1 MCLFGY
7 PFSFPRF
14 FRSSSASSGSSV
26 PSGREARVVVP
37 TLQTIPDP
45 PAANNPLPNPTP
57 RFDIQ
62 PSWGKDRRSEM
73 IGDLQKVTG
82 SRQAPRPMPPA
93 PPPIPPLRLEEI
105 RQMLTSIPIHPV
117 QNNRFD
123 GFVDID
129 EAESSLRDSIS
140 RYSIASDRIISIEN
154 DRVDGVLEIDPE
166 SRNSIETQ

>member
-1 MCLFGY
+1 MCLCGY
-7 PFSFPRF
+7 PFSFRF
-14 FRSSSASSGSSV
+14 FRSSSASSGSST

-62 PSWGKDRRSEM
+62 
-73 IGDLQKVTG
+73 
-82 SRQAPRPMPPA
+82 APRPMPPA
-93 PPPIPPLRLEEI
+93 PPPIPPLRLEDI
-105 RQMLTSIPIHPV
+105 RQMVLSIPIHPV

-129 EAESSLRDSIS
+129 EAESLRDSVS
-140 RYSIASDRIISIEN
+140 RHSIASDRIISIEN
-154 DRVDGVLEIDPE
+154 DRIDGVLEIDPE
-166 SRNSIETQ
+166 SRNSMETQ